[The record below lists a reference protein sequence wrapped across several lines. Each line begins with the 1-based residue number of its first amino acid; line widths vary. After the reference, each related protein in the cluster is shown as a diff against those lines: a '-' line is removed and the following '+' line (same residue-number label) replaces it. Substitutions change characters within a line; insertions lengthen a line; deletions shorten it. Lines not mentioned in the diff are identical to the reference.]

1 MVEFQSN
8 PTNWTRGA
16 DSETSEIIVKYLKAQ
31 EPEAYG
37 LSTRPSLKICDSG
50 VPVFGG
56 RKRWMFQL
64 MQRANLS
71 FLCLFKH
78 LLFKHLLCSKFEFTT
93 NSNVI
98 SSRDI
103 LTYVPRSN
111 VLPTLWASFSSVKLT
126 HKITHYNNG
135 TLISWHTYGIHC
147 MYVLCNLLAYN
158 TYIYER
164 GELCH

>member
-16 DSETSEIIVKYLKAQ
+16 NSGTLEIIVMCLKAQ

-37 LSTRPSLKICDSG
+37 LSTRLSLKICDLG

-71 FLCLFKH
+71 FLCFFILFKPSM
-78 LLFKHLLCSKFEFTT
+78 LTCVGEGNLIYLVNKFKST
-93 NSNVI
+93 
-98 SSRDI
+98 SSRNI

-111 VLPTLWASFSSVKLT
+111 VLPTFWASFSSVKLT

-135 TLISWHTYGIHC
+135 TLIS
-147 MYVLCNLLAYN
+147 LCS
-158 TYIYER
+158 
-164 GELCH
+164 